1 MPEES
6 KVSGTELDWRID
18 GRVDVLRV
26 SSRVIDTLVDNSGVA
41 VEFES
46 FKTEGAAQ
54 QSWGKLKPPTFSLPQ
69 IKLFCMRFG
78 RYAGNG
84 LVKLEINSK
93 KGLQRK
99 YNTHEPTPSFWKMHS
114 SPVLLETKRVKIFWK
129 FSTKQFINVKQK
141 HPWDT

>member
-1 MPEES
+1 M
-6 KVSGTELDWRID
+6 D

-26 SSRVIDTLVDNSGVA
+26 FSRVVDTLFDDSEVA
-41 VEFES
+41 VAFES
-46 FKTEGAAQ
+46 FKMEDAVQ
-54 QSWGKLKPPTFSLPQ
+54 QSLGKLKPPTFSLPQ

-114 SPVLLETKRVKIFWK
+114 SPVSLDAKREKIFDFLEIEFK
-129 FSTKQFINVKQK
+129 TVKQK
-141 HPWDT
+141 HS